1 MRKEFCE
8 KDNILITYT
17 DDDVCFEDLTTADS
31 ILLSNDGKIIHSNFS
46 EDKNQ
51 FFIDYLKRIYGAITT
66 FRTFDAL
73 EGA

>member
-31 ILLSNDGKIIHSNFS
+31 ILLSNDRKIIHSNFP

-51 FFIDYLKRIYGAITT
+51 FFIDYLNNIYSAITT
-66 FRTFDAL
+66 FRTLDNF
-73 EGA
+73 